1 MKSNRTYYT
10 LAIKIAGEWTPEF
23 GDYDRE
29 VVEDEMAY
37 YGNEYKQREMK
48 IVATSDEQQ
57 DIESPI
63 DSLNTNPANQN
74 N

>member
-1 MKSNRTYYT
+1 
-10 LAIKIAGEWTPEF
+10 
-23 GDYDRE
+23 
-29 VVEDEMAY
+29 MAY

-57 DIESPI
+57 DIESTI